1 MWTSTPLSRLHFN
14 LIVWLLTALLAGACA
29 EADIDARSLAE
40 ALSEEFT
47 VNVDFDDPAEEEQ
60 GQPPAPH
67 PGDPR
72 YPQLSALDDAGLGGE
87 LELNPGGAPFTI
99 TLQGVWNEPPADW
112 RIAGAAVYV
121 VQANKDDWAPSHL
134 RVLPANPPQDGQLTL
149 SGTLQYAPELAGNSF
164 QIVFGLLV
172 QTERDD
178 PQSLAVGNYIVWPL
192 VLPAP
197 YGEGLVPACTGEA
210 GSLYPPS
217 EQMHDSG
224 GEPTYY
230 LYPTNLR
237 TVGSCPPEAD
247 LATLWRHAL
256 AGYLE
261 AIPTDI
267 DYRPVPSGTRLQPIR
282 RPQLQPYAPRCWI
295 QIDCPAS
302 PDHPY

>member
-1 MWTSTPLSRLHFN
+1 MQRTPSSITFG
-14 LIVWLLTALLAGACA
+14 LLGVCTVLGLAASACA

-47 VNVDFDDPAEEEQ
+47 VNVEFDDPTEEEQ

-72 YPQLSALDDAGLGGE
+72 YPQLSSLDDGSLGGE
-87 LELNPGGAPFTI
+87 LELNPGGAPFTV

-134 RVLPANPPQDGQLTL
+134 RVLPVNPPQDGELTL

-164 QIVFGLLV
+164 QVVFGLLV

-178 PQSLAVGNYIVWPL
+178 PQSLEVGNYIVWPL

-197 YGEGLVPACTGEA
+197 YGEGLVPMCSGQA
-210 GSLYPPS
+210 GNFYPAS
-217 EQMHDSG
+217 DDMHDSG
-224 GEPTYY
+224 HDSTGSF
-230 LYPTNLR
+230 YPANLR

-256 AGYLE
+256 AGYIEPLPGE
-261 AIPTDI
+261 AEF
-267 DYRPVPSGTRLQPIR
+267 RGVPSGTRFQPIR
-282 RPQLQPYAPRCWI
+282 RPQLEPYGPRCWV
-295 QIDCPAS
+295 QLDCQTSSDPM
-302 PDHPY
+302 H